1 MGSRLFSHLWF
12 FLFGVLLCRGCA
24 AEKPRATLTSGNTTI
39 SVGGSVSLSCSVR
52 DSDGWKYEFYTRTS
66 NTWEKLVETNVEDNG
81 VIQVSKGG
89 IYRCRGERE
98 TSGYLSDMSDEAY
111 ISITFTNKPVITR
124 QPSWSQIFQGEEI
137 TLTCEVQGG
146 EKTDWWYYWSRN
158 SQYLQQKNEKFLK
171 VTASQSINE
180 KYDCMASRTDDS
192 FSSTTWSE
200 AFTVSVLQKSR
211 ATLTSGNT
219 TISVGGS
226 VSLSCSVRDSD
237 GWKYEFYRKAS
248 NTWEKLVETNVG
260 DNGTIQVSKG
270 GIYRCRGE
278 RETSGYLS
286 DMSDEAGIQI
296 TFTNKPVITRQPS
309 WSQIFQGE
317 EITLT
322 CEVQGG
328 EKTDWW
334 YYWSRNSQYLQQK
347 NKKVLK
353 VTQYFNEE
361 YKCMA
366 TRKDDS
372 SSSTTWS
379 EAFTVSVLPQPKAQ
393 LGTNKF
399 NMSEGSRVTLTCSVN
414 QPAGWKYFWYRDS
427 KTSPLN
433 THDTDEYQSQSEVSQ
448 EGRYWCRGGRG
459 GRGGRGDPLYY
470 TEYSDPISVTKIIP
484 NKATL
489 TLQHDR
495 PQLYQGETIA
505 LRCAIDGGNTGWEYE
520 WETSSLLKPA
530 NVSQYRMEALSSQ
543 HQGEYRC
550 KGNKLRG
557 AQSTD
562 WSNTVTLTVF
572 RPKLSVSPSW
582 LIPGASV
589 TLICH
594 TEPPSAG
601 WSFYW
606 FKAVPNSQD
615 SYTYEP
621 LPGTS
626 SGTANN
632 SFTVHGQTH
641 TAGYA
646 CSAGRG
652 DPPIYT
658 QHSRPTFVWSS
669 GVHPSASLTVNPDR
683 VQHFTS
689 ESLSLTCEGS
699 SSQWRLIRFLTDD
712 SLLSF
717 LPPATINGSTYIKNE
732 APRKAVY
739 WCESGTEFS
748 NAVNISTHSDG
759 VILVSPVYPVPV
771 GESVTLLCVMKT
783 GNIPSDV
790 FFYKNNKLIENERR
804 GEMKIS
810 AVSESDEGFYKCQY
824 NGRESAQSWMAVQ
837 FTSRPGSSSSGSLM
851 IIRWICGVLLL
862 IVLLLLLCFYNGSRD
877 SCFNRSQSS
886 QQSQTTDHSS
896 NQLEDQCNTYA
907 SLIQA
912 DDNPYETI
920 QETDSPDRDESRNV
934 MYSSMELQEV
944 KKVKKQKPEEGS
956 IYPEV
961 KTTSWTDS
969 SVTSAQVHSNESQV
983 NRSQS

>member
-1 MGSRLFSHLWF
+1 MAI
-12 FLFGVLLCRGCA
+12 CR
-24 AEKPRATLTSGNTTI
+24 
-39 SVGGSVSLSCSVR
+39 
-52 DSDGWKYEFYTRTS
+52 DDFY
-66 NTWEKLVETNVEDNG
+66 
-81 VIQVSKGG
+81 
-89 IYRCRGERE
+89 
-98 TSGYLSDMSDEAY
+98 
-111 ISITFTNKPVITR
+111 
-124 QPSWSQIFQGEEI
+124 
-137 TLTCEVQGG
+137 
-146 EKTDWWYYWSRN
+146 
-158 SQYLQQKNEKFLK
+158 
-171 VTASQSINE
+171 
-180 KYDCMASRTDDS
+180 
-192 FSSTTWSE
+192 SSTTWSE
-200 AFTVSVLQKSR
+200 AFTVSV
-211 ATLTSGNT
+211 
-219 TISVGGS
+219 
-226 VSLSCSVRDSD
+226 
-237 GWKYEFYRKAS
+237 F
-248 NTWEKLVETNVG
+248 
-260 DNGTIQVSKG
+260 
-270 GIYRCRGE
+270 
-278 RETSGYLS
+278 
-286 DMSDEAGIQI
+286 
-296 TFTNKPVITRQPS
+296 
-309 WSQIFQGE
+309 
-317 EITLT
+317 
-322 CEVQGG
+322 
-328 EKTDWW
+328 
-334 YYWSRNSQYLQQK
+334 
-347 NKKVLK
+347 
-353 VTQYFNEE
+353 
-361 YKCMA
+361 
-366 TRKDDS
+366 
-372 SSSTTWS
+372 
-379 EAFTVSVLPQPKAQ
+379 PQPKAQ

-414 QPAGWKYFWYRDS
+414 PSAGWKYFWYRDS
-427 KTSPLN
+427 KTSLLN
-433 THDTDEYQSQSEVSQ
+433 THDTDEYLSQSEVSQ

-520 WETSSLLKPA
+520 WETSSLLKPP

-562 WSNTVTLTVF
+562 WSNTVTLTVLS

-652 DPPIYT
+652 DPLIYT
-658 QHSRPTFVWSS
+658 QYSRPTFVWSS

-689 ESLSLTCEGS
+689 ESLSLTCEGN
-699 SSQWRLIRFLTDD
+699 SSQWRLIQFLTDD

-717 LPPATINGSTYIKNE
+717 LPPAAINGSTYIKNE

-824 NGRESAQSWMAVQ
+824 NGRESAQSWMAVKV
-837 FTSRPGSSSSGSLM
+837 SRSESSSFHVWLIFGLV
-851 IIRWICGVLLL
+851 CGVLLIFIL
-862 IVLLLLLCFYNGSRD
+862 CLLCCYKCIKRSCCSR
-877 SCFNRSQSS
+877 
-886 QQSQTTDHSS
+886 
-896 NQLEDQCNTYA
+896 L
-907 SLIQA
+907 
-912 DDNPYETI
+912 
-920 QETDSPDRDESRNV
+920 V
-934 MYSSMELQEV
+934 
-944 KKVKKQKPEEGS
+944 
-956 IYPEV
+956 
-961 KTTSWTDS
+961 
-969 SVTSAQVHSNESQV
+969 
-983 NRSQS
+983 

>member
-1 MGSRLFSHLWF
+1 MGGRLFTDLWF
-12 FLFGVLLCRGCA
+12 FLFCVLLCRSCAAGAVLKIDPGWSTLFIGEFVTLTCDIEGAEAGWEYSFYKDQQQYSPGYQTTNSYRFQITSSNDGGEYDCVGRHKGSSETEKSKTVSFTA

-39 SVGGSVSLSCSVR
+39 SVGGSVILSCSVR
-52 DSDGWKYEFYTRTS
+52 DSDGWRYEFYRRTS
-66 NTWEKLVETNVEDNG
+66 STSSETRVETNVGDNG

-89 IYRCRGERE
+89 KYQCRGERE
-98 TSGYLSDMSDEAY
+98 TSGYLSDMSDEV
-111 ISITFTNKPVITR
+111 IIWITFTNKPVITR
-124 QPSWSQIFQGEEI
+124 QPSWSQIFQGEKI

-146 EKTDWWYYWSRN
+146 EKTDWRYYWRRN
-158 SQYLQQKNEKFLK
+158 SRSLPNEDEKLLQF
-171 VTASQSINE
+171 TASESLSGE
-180 KYDCMASRTDDS
+180 YECMARRRDDS
-192 FSSTTWSE
+192 YSSTTWIE
-200 AFTVSVLQKSR
+200 AFTVSVLQKPR
-211 ATLTSGNT
+211 ATLTSGTT

-237 GWKYEFYRKAS
+237 GWKYEFYRRTLS
-248 NTWEKLVETNVG
+248 TSWEKLVETNVG
-260 DNGTIQVSKG
+260 DNGVIQVSKG

-278 RETSGYLS
+278 RETSGYVS
-286 DMSDEAGIQI
+286 DMSDEATIRI

-317 EITLT
+317 KITLT

-328 EKTDWW
+328 EKTDWR
-334 YYWSRNSQYLQQK
+334 YYWRRNSRSLPEDEKLLQFTASESL
-347 NKKVLK
+347 NG
-353 VTQYFNEE
+353 E
-361 YKCMA
+361 YGCMA
-366 TRKDDS
+366 RRRDDFY
-372 SSSTTWS
+372 SSTTWS
-379 EAFTVSVLPQPKAQ
+379 EAFTVSVLRSAPSS
-393 LGTNKF
+393 T
-399 NMSEGSRVTLTCSVN
+399 
-414 QPAGWKYFWYRDS
+414 
-427 KTSPLN
+427 
-433 THDTDEYQSQSEVSQ
+433 
-448 EGRYWCRGGRG
+448 
-459 GRGGRGDPLYY
+459 
-470 TEYSDPISVTKIIP
+470 
-484 NKATL
+484 
-489 TLQHDR
+489 
-495 PQLYQGETIA
+495 QG
-505 LRCAIDGGNTGWEYE
+505 
-520 WETSSLLKPA
+520 LKL
-530 NVSQYRMEALSSQ
+530 V
-543 HQGEYRC
+543 
-550 KGNKLRG
+550 
-557 AQSTD
+557 
-562 WSNTVTLTVF
+562 
-572 RPKLSVSPSW
+572 LSVSPSW

-652 DPPIYT
+652 DPLIYT
-658 QHSRPTFVWSS
+658 QYSRPTFVWSS

-717 LPPATINGSTYIKNE
+717 LLPATINGSTYIKNE

-824 NGRESAQSWMAVQ
+824 NGRESAQSWMAVKV
-837 FTSRPGSSSSGSLM
+837 SRSESSSFHVWLIFGLV
-851 IIRWICGVLLL
+851 CGVLLIFIL
-862 IVLLLLLCFYNGSRD
+862 CLLWCYKCKKRSCWSRRIE
-877 SCFNRSQSS
+877 SLYVNQSS
-886 QQSQTTDHSS
+886 ATNQPVTQSES
-896 NQLEDQCNTYA
+896 QL
-907 SLIQA
+907 
-912 DDNPYETI
+912 
-920 QETDSPDRDESRNV
+920 
-934 MYSSMELQEV
+934 YSSLLHGDVSLYESLRRPGNPANGEPAQDY
-944 KKVKKQKPEEGS
+944 
-956 IYPEV
+956 IN
-961 KTTSWTDS
+961 
-969 SVTSAQVHSNESQV
+969 VTSHQLDDLHE
-983 NRSQS
+983 

>member
-1 MGSRLFSHLWF
+1 MRGTVGVHAHLWF
-12 FLFGVLLCRGCA
+12 FLFCVLLCRGCA
-24 AEKPRATLTSGNTTI
+24 AGAVLKIDPGWSTLFIGEFVTLTCDIEGAEAGWEYSFNKDHQQYSPGYQTTKYYRFNI
-39 SVGGSVSLSCSVR
+39 NSSNDGGEYDCVGRQNVSS
-52 DSDGWKYEFYTRTS
+52 ET
-66 NTWEKLVETNVEDNG
+66 EKSET
-81 VIQVSKGG
+81 VSF
-89 IYRCRGERE
+89 
-98 TSGYLSDMSDEAY
+98 TAAV
-111 ISITFTNKPVITR
+111 TNKPVITR
-124 QPSWSQIFQGEEI
+124 QPSWPQIFQGEEI

-146 EKTDWWYYWSRN
+146 EKTDWRYDWWRN
-158 SQYLQQKNEKFLK
+158 SQYLQQKNEKVLK
-171 VTASQSINE
+171 VTASQSIN
-180 KYDCMASRTDDS
+180 
-192 FSSTTWSE
+192 
-200 AFTVSVLQKSR
+200 
-211 ATLTSGNT
+211 G
-219 TISVGGS
+219 
-226 VSLSCSVRDSD
+226 
-237 GWKYEFYRKAS
+237 
-248 NTWEKLVETNVG
+248 
-260 DNGTIQVSKG
+260 
-270 GIYRCRGE
+270 
-278 RETSGYLS
+278 
-286 DMSDEAGIQI
+286 
-296 TFTNKPVITRQPS
+296 
-309 WSQIFQGE
+309 
-317 EITLT
+317 
-322 CEVQGG
+322 
-328 EKTDWW
+328 
-334 YYWSRNSQYLQQK
+334 
-347 NKKVLK
+347 
-353 VTQYFNEE
+353 E

-366 TRKDDS
+366 TRRDDAY
-372 SSSTTWS
+372 SSTTWS

-562 WSNTVTLTVF
+562 WSNTVTLRVLS
-572 RPKLSVSPSW
+572 RLKLVLSVSPSW

-851 IIRWICGVLLL
+851 IIRWICGVFLL
-862 IVLLLLLCFYNGSRD
+862 IVLLLLLCFYNGSKD

-907 SLIQA
+907 SPIQA

-934 MYSSMELQEV
+934 TYSSMELQEV
-944 KKVKKQKPEEGS
+944 KKGKKQKPEEGS

-969 SVTSAQVHSNESQV
+969 SVTSAQVHSNESQD

>member
-1 MGSRLFSHLWF
+1 MATSRDDSYPSTTWSEAFTVS
-12 FLFGVLLCRGCA
+12 VLQ
-24 AEKPRATLTSGNTTI
+24 KPRATLTSGTTTI

-52 DSDGWKYEFYTRTS
+52 DSDGWKYEFYRKSLTR
-66 NTWEKLVETNVEDNG
+66 WEKLAETNVGDNG

-98 TSGYLSDMSDEAY
+98 TSGYLSDMSGEAT
-111 ISITFTNKPVITR
+111 ILITFTNKPVITR
-124 QPSWSQIFQGEEI
+124 QPSWSQIFQGEKI

-146 EKTDWWYYWSRN
+146 EKTDWKYYWWRN
-158 SQYLQQKNEKFLK
+158 SQSLPDNEKLLQF
-171 VTASQSINE
+171 TASESFNGE
-180 KYDCMASRTDDS
+180 YECMARRKVD
-192 FSSTTWSE
+192 FYSSTTWSE
-200 AFTVSVLQKSR
+200 AFTVSVLR
-211 ATLTSGNT
+211 L
-219 TISVGGS
+219 
-226 VSLSCSVRDSD
+226 
-237 GWKYEFYRKAS
+237 
-248 NTWEKLVETNVG
+248 KLV
-260 DNGTIQVSKG
+260 
-270 GIYRCRGE
+270 
-278 RETSGYLS
+278 
-286 DMSDEAGIQI
+286 
-296 TFTNKPVITRQPS
+296 
-309 WSQIFQGE
+309 
-317 EITLT
+317 
-322 CEVQGG
+322 
-328 EKTDWW
+328 
-334 YYWSRNSQYLQQK
+334 
-347 NKKVLK
+347 
-353 VTQYFNEE
+353 
-361 YKCMA
+361 
-366 TRKDDS
+366 
-372 SSSTTWS
+372 
-379 EAFTVSVLPQPKAQ
+379 
-393 LGTNKF
+393 
-399 NMSEGSRVTLTCSVN
+399 
-414 QPAGWKYFWYRDS
+414 
-427 KTSPLN
+427 
-433 THDTDEYQSQSEVSQ
+433 
-448 EGRYWCRGGRG
+448 
-459 GRGGRGDPLYY
+459 
-470 TEYSDPISVTKIIP
+470 
-484 NKATL
+484 
-489 TLQHDR
+489 
-495 PQLYQGETIA
+495 
-505 LRCAIDGGNTGWEYE
+505 
-520 WETSSLLKPA
+520 
-530 NVSQYRMEALSSQ
+530 
-543 HQGEYRC
+543 
-550 KGNKLRG
+550 
-557 AQSTD
+557 
-562 WSNTVTLTVF
+562 
-572 RPKLSVSPSW
+572 LSVSPSW

-652 DPPIYT
+652 DPLIYT

-717 LPPATINGSTYIKNE
+717 LPPATIRRSTYIKNE

-783 GNIPSDV
+783 GNISSDV

-804 GEMKIS
+804 REMKIS

-837 FTSRPGSSSSGSLM
+837 FVSRKKSFPLWSIGL
-851 IIRWICGVLLL
+851 ICGLL
-862 IVLLLLLCFYNGSRD
+862 ISLLLLLWRSKRTKD

-907 SLIQA
+907 SPFQG
-912 DDNPYETI
+912 
-920 QETDSPDRDESRNV
+920 ESTNV
-934 MYSSMELQEV
+934 TYSSVELKNIKNGESDNV
-944 KKVKKQKPEEGS
+944 TYSSTELKKVKNGE
-956 IYPEV
+956 Y
-961 KTTSWTDS
+961 WML
-969 SVTSAQVHSNESQV
+969 
-983 NRSQS
+983 